1 MNEQDKSPG
10 LNELDRLQKVDKENR
25 TLQLD
30 DEFRFAC
37 HRGLACYTSC
47 CRDVNIFMTPWDVI
61 RLKKALGLTSG
72 EFLEKYADLVVV
84 PGKHLPLVQLRMDE
98 DNQKKCFFVR
108 PHGCVHY
115 ENRPWACRMFPL
127 DESGAGGYTVIA
139 TPERCHGLAEGDMWK
154 VREWLMDQGATQ
166 SKEMDGSWDN
176 LSAHQFLRGLDITNE
191 QIQRMIVMAL
201 FDVDSFRDFVFN
213 SSFLDRFDLEPER
226 IEVVK
231 TEDVALLDLG
241 YDWVRFGLLGQK
253 SLKLKKEEEDRAK
266 AKIEAADGEGAK

>member
-1 MNEQDKSPG
+1 
-10 LNELDRLQKVDKENR
+10 
-25 TLQLD
+25 
-30 DEFRFAC
+30 
-37 HRGLACYTSC
+37 
-47 CRDVNIFMTPWDVI
+47 
-61 RLKKALGLTSG
+61 
-72 EFLEKYADLVVV
+72 
-84 PGKHLPLVQLRMDE
+84 
-98 DNQKKCFFVR
+98 
-108 PHGCVHY
+108 
-115 ENRPWACRMFPL
+115 
-127 DESGAGGYTVIA
+127 
-139 TPERCHGLAEGDMWK
+139 MWK